1 MTIRSVLFLINRR
14 CVCAASRSRTVSS
27 GITSQSSQG
36 DRWASG
42 AGGLGVWKTSRAQ
55 IICIHVERLFER
67 VLMTMSPSRNG
78 KPSQRALSSSDEV

>member
-42 AGGLGVWKTSRAQ
+42 AGGLGVCRAQ